1 MDKINCI
8 LFSKDRAMQVDAT
21 LQSYFVYCLDPEN
34 TKITILYTCSN
45 EQHSKQYKQLMQ
57 DWKKKPQVTFKEEK
71 DFHKD
76 LLNIL
81 NPFSKWN
88 LDNFQYKLLLNTDPR
103 IAKRLQHI
111 VAIPR
116 TDAVVLFLVDDTIF
130 TSEFYLQE
138 ISTALLTNPDALGF
152 SLRLGK
158 NISHSYMLRRDEIQ
172 PIFNKIDNHF
182 LKFNW
187 TDGDMDFGYPLE
199 VSSSVYR
206 LVDVISSLICVPFT
220 NPNYLEGGMNV
231 NKTKFL
237 SNHPN
242 LLCYPFSKAFCN
254 PINLVQN
261 VSLENRR
268 AEQIQYSTNELAVLF
283 DQGKRINIDPFHH
296 FVPNSC
302 HVEFKLVFNQIK
314 VVHG

>member
-1 MDKINCI
+1 MKRIKCI

-21 LQSYFVYCLDPEN
+21 LQSFFAHCLDPEN
-34 TKITILYTCSN
+34 AEIVILYACSN
-45 EQHSKQYKQLMQ
+45 EQHIKQYMQLSQ
-57 DWKKKPQVTFKEEK
+57 DWEKNPQIIFYKEK
-71 DFHKD
+71 HFRKD

-88 LDNFQYKLLLNTDPR
+88 LNNLRYKLLLFTDPR
-103 IAKRLQHI
+103 ISKRLQNV
-111 VAIPR
+111 VAVPF

-130 TSEFYLQE
+130 TSEFLLKE
-138 ISTALLTNPDALGF
+138 ISTALATNSDALGF

-172 PIFNKIDNHF
+172 PIFYEVGSTL
-182 LKFNW
+182 LKFRW

-199 VSSSVYR
+199 VSSSAYR
-206 LVDVISSLICVPFT
+206 LVDVISSLTSVSFS
-220 NPNYLEGGMNV
+220 NPNYLEGGMNL
-231 NKTKFL
+231 NKKRFL
-237 SNHPN
+237 TSRPN
-242 LLCYPFSKAFCN
+242 LLCYPISKAFCN

-268 AEQIQYSTNELAVLF
+268 AEQVQYSTDELAALF
-283 DQGKRINIDPFHH
+283 DQGKRIKINSFHH

-302 HVEFKLVFNQIK
+302 HVEANLIFDQAK
-314 VVHG
+314 VIYE